1 MNMKTL
7 LTVWITLLCYV
18 VYAQQNPIY
27 HLDEVVV
34 SDAQL
39 KKFTETQSVQVL
51 NDSVLKKNQPL
62 LTQLLNY
69 NTGIYFKEYGFGMTS
84 SASFRGTTASQTAV
98 IWNGININSQLSGQ
112 TDFNTLNASDYGS
125 VMVRTGGGSVIYG
138 SGAIG
143 GSIHLNTDFSFKNTF
158 RNSLRLDYGSF
169 STRLVNY
176 SLKTGTNQL
185 FFGVSI
191 TRTDSEND
199 YKIIATDQRNLN
211 GAFYNTSANITF
223 GYKINSKNVIKFY
236 SNLFEGERHFSLIY
250 STEIPTK
257 YININTR
264 NLLEWHNVS
273 GKFDSKLRLALLN
286 EKYRYFANINT
297 DNFSYGKVETFVAKY
312 DLEYHLSDNI
322 KLNSVADFTQN
333 KGNGTDIKNKTRHIS
348 SLNLMFNHKIG
359 QFLYE
364 VALRQEVTTNYKSPF
379 LYSVGLK
386 YKFLDW
392 YTSRLNASKNF
403 RIPSFDDLYWINS
416 GNPNLQPETSHQ
428 LEWGNEFLFKNWSVE
443 LVGFFNDITNMIR
456 WVPAGPVWTP
466 INIDEVQSYGAEAKL
481 NGSKKIKNHQF
492 FITGT
497 YGYTVSENNE
507 TKKQLMYVPYHKATL
522 SLAYNYKKL
531 SAYYQNMFVG
541 EVFTRSDN
549 NPLYNLKEYNV
560 SNFGTDYDFGKK
572 NNYKIGLKIQNAWN
586 EKYENVEGRFMPGRN
601 FNIYAILNLNKS

>member
-7 LTVWITLLCYV
+7 ITVWVTLLCYI
-18 VYAQQNPIY
+18 VYAQQTPVRQ
-27 HLDEVVV
+27 LDEVVV
-34 SDAQL
+34 SDVQL

-69 NTGIYFKEYGFGMTS
+69 NTGIYFKEYGLGMTS

-112 TDFNTLNASDYGS
+112 TDFNTLNASDYETIA
-125 VMVRTGGGSVIYG
+125 VRAGGGSVIYG

-143 GSIHLNTDFSFKNTF
+143 GSVHLNSDFSFKNDF
-158 RNSLRLDYGSF
+158 KNSLRLDYGSF
-169 STRLVNY
+169 ATRLVNY

-185 FFGVSI
+185 FFGASV

-199 YKIIATDQRNLN
+199 YEIIGTDYKNLN
-211 GAFYNTSANITF
+211 GSFYNSSANITF
-223 GYKINSKNVIKFY
+223 GYKINPNNVLKFY

-250 STEIPTK
+250 PTETPTK
-257 YININTR
+257 YNNLNIR
-264 NLLEWHNVS
+264 NLLEWQNTS
-273 GKFDSKLRLALLN
+273 GKFDSKIRIAFLN
-286 EKYRYFANINT
+286 EKYRYFANINN
-297 DNFSYGKVETFVAKY
+297 DNFSFGKVETVVAKY
-312 DLEYHLSDNI
+312 DLEYKLSDNM
-322 KLNSVADFTQN
+322 KLNSVTDFTQS
-333 KGNGTDIKNKTRHIS
+333 KGNGSDIENKTRHIS
-348 SLNLMFNHKIG
+348 SLNLMFNHKVG

-364 VALRQEVTTNYKSPF
+364 VALRQESTTNYKSPF
-379 LYSVGLK
+379 LYSGGLK
-386 YKFLDW
+386 YTFLDW
-392 YTSRLNASKNF
+392 FTSRLNASKNF

-428 LEWGNEFLFKNWSVE
+428 LEWGNEFMFKNWSVE

-456 WVPAGPVWTP
+456 WVPAGPSWTP
-466 INIDEVQSYGAEAKL
+466 INIDQVQSYGAEVKL
-481 NGSKKIKNHQF
+481 NGSKKIGNHHF
-492 FITGT
+492 SIAGT
-497 YGYTVSENNE
+497 YGYTVSENQA
-507 TKKQLMYVPYHKATL
+507 TGKQLMYVPFHKATF

-531 SAYYQNMFVG
+531 SAYFQNMFVG

-560 SNFGTDYDFGKK
+560 SNFGTDYDFGKR
-572 NNYKIGLKIQNAWN
+572 NTYKIGLKVQNAWN

-601 FNIYAILNLNKS
+601 FNMYAIINLNKS